1 MRRGWRSGVGCV
13 LASAWAATASAQT
26 ALSWAQVRDRF
37 EAGNPTLQA
46 GRIGIDEAKA
56 AETTAFL
63 RPNPTWGAT
72 FDQIGNTDEGNA
84 FSASTLTATFSY
96 LHEREGKRELRRDS
110 AAGAT
115 AIAGFSQTDLERN
128 LLFTLRSA
136 FVQLLQAKAFLSLAQ
151 ENLRNYDDVLRL
163 SRDRFE
169 TGDIA
174 QLDLDRLQLQRV
186 TYESDVQTSQVNLRT
201 AKIQLLRLLN
211 DQTTPTDQFDVDGP
225 FDFAPPSRS
234 LDDLR
239 QMAFDR
245 RPDLRAAVEAVTK
258 AQVDHR
264 LAVANGSTDP
274 TMTVDAGFPSI
285 SQVYQSYQPPLR
297 QYVGIG
303 VSMPLRI
310 FDKNQGEK
318 LRTELDVTRNER
330 LAEAARLQVF
340 GDVDTAYAA
349 LASAVA
355 LLQPYRATYL
365 DQAARVRDTVTFS
378 YQRGGA
384 SLLDFLQAEQEYRS
398 VRLSYVNLVA
408 AYLTAA
414 AQLNLAVGEEV
425 IQ

>member
-1 MRRGWRSGVGCV
+1 
-13 LASAWAATASAQT
+13 
-26 ALSWAQVRDRF
+26 
-37 EAGNPTLQA
+37 
-46 GRIGIDEAKA
+46 
-56 AETTAFL
+56 
-63 RPNPTWGAT
+63 
-72 FDQIGNTDEGNA
+72 
-84 FSASTLTATFSY
+84 
-96 LHEREGKRELRRDS
+96 
-110 AAGAT
+110 
-115 AIAGFSQTDLERN
+115 
-128 LLFTLRSA
+128 
-136 FVQLLQAKAFLSLAQ
+136 
-151 ENLRNYDDVLRL
+151 
-163 SRDRFE
+163 
-169 TGDIA
+169 
-174 QLDLDRLQLQRV
+174 
-186 TYESDVQTSQVNLRT
+186 
-201 AKIQLLRLLN
+201 
-211 DQTTPTDQFDVDGP
+211 
-225 FDFAPPSRS
+225 
-234 LDDLR
+234 
-239 QMAFDR
+239 
-245 RPDLRAAVEAVTK
+245 LRAAVEAVAK